1 MAEKTVLTGYT
12 IYDHPLDYP
21 NDFVVR
27 AWDVKK
33 SGNLVLQNT
42 VTRHETLEQA
52 RRRIPEGL
60 SKVPRF
66 LEDDPVIIEVWI

>member
-1 MAEKTVLTGYT
+1 MAEKTLLTGYT

-27 AWDVKK
+27 GWDVNK
-33 SGNLVLQNT
+33 GGEIVPHDF

-60 SKVPRF
+60 CRTSRF
-66 LEDDPVIIEVWI
+66 ENDDPVIVEVWI